1 MTSTMKGLRVN
12 TTDMRR
18 SFAQMEGKGGG
29 NIPGLQATK
38 YTFYDDTTV
47 IFDHG
52 SVQDGV

>member
-1 MTSTMKGLRVN
+1 MKGLCVN

-38 YTFYDDTTV
+38 YTFYDGTSV